1 MRHQQNKKKTAWK
14 KSRTFGDIKGGR
26 MRIKLKDNIVK
37 REHSLLKP
45 TEFD

>member
-26 MRIKLKDNIVK
+26 SEKRTLFIKTN
-37 REHSLLKP
+37 
-45 TEFD
+45 

>member
-26 MRIKLKDNIVK
+26 ANQIKG
-37 REHSLLKP
+37 
-45 TEFD
+45 